1 MSFNIKIPFI
11 ISSHVQR
18 LASSPASAARNKS
31 KAGGIWQDTSAKD
44 LKYDQAGTVRT
55 VVNTDGTQTLTGKTI
70 TGPANSSLVITT
82 KGVTAAESGSTFFLD
97 LAAGFVTTLPAVAL
111 GLEYTF
117 IVKTAPT
124 GSYTIV
130 CPAAATL
137 FKGHVLTND
146 VNSATDSDF
155 GTAGEATV
163 TFVLNKSVAGDRAH
177 VVCDG
182 VNWHVS
188 AECSV
193 FDAITIS

>member
-1 MSFNIKIPFI
+1 MD
-11 ISSHVQR
+11 VR
-18 LASSPASAARNKS
+18 L
-31 KAGGIWQDTSAKD
+31 IWHET
-44 LKYDQAGTVRT
+44 LGKYFA
-55 VVNTDGTQTLTGKTI
+55 
-70 TGPANSSLVITT
+70 TGPADVTNPLVTESGTATLTNKTVTGPISAALVVTT
-82 KGVTAAESGSTFFLD
+82 KAVTAAESGSTFYLD

-117 IVKTAPT
+117 VVKTAPT

-130 CPAAATL
+130 CPGAAAL

-155 GTAGEATV
+155 GTVGEATV
-163 TFVLNKSVAGDRAH
+163 TLVLNKAVAGDRVH
-177 VVCDG
+177 VSCDG

-193 FDAITIS
+193 FDAMTIS

>member
-1 MSFNIKIPFI
+1 MD
-11 ISSHVQR
+11 VR
-18 LASSPASAARNKS
+18 LL
-31 KAGGIWQDTSAKD
+31 WHDT
-44 LKYDQAGTVRT
+44 LGKYFADYPTALNPLVTET
-55 VVNTDGTQTLTGKTI
+55 GTQTLTNKTLTSPTI
-70 TGPANSSLVITT
+70 AGATGATAAELVTT
-82 KGVTAAESGSTFFLD
+82 TRAVTAAESGKIFYLD

-137 FKGHVLTND
+137 FKGHILTND

-155 GTAGEATV
+155 GTTGEATI
-163 TFVLNKSVAGDRAH
+163 TLVLNKAVAGDRVH
-177 VVCDG
+177 VSCDG

-193 FDAITIS
+193 FDAMTIS